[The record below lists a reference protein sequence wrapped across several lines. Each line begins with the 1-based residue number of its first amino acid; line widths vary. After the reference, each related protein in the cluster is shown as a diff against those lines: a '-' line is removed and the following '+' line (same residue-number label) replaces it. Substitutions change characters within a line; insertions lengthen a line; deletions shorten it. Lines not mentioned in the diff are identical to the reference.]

1 LAKAAKTG
9 RRFEAETA
17 KQRFGYEQAAKRIVK
32 IRFDKRFKFFIL
44 SHTEEV
50 RKENGG

>member
-1 LAKAAKTG
+1 
-9 RRFEAETA
+9 
-17 KQRFGYEQAAKRIVK
+17 VK